1 MAVGSRRR
9 DSGFELLA
17 DYSDF
22 RCVSSDRLVSDLEER
37 LSFDIYLTHLTHLTH
52 PAHLTN

>member
-1 MAVGSRRR
+1 
-9 DSGFELLA
+9 
-17 DYSDF
+17 
-22 RCVSSDRLVSDLEER
+22 VSDLEER

>member
-37 LSFDIYLTHLTHLTH
+37 LSFDTYLTHLTH